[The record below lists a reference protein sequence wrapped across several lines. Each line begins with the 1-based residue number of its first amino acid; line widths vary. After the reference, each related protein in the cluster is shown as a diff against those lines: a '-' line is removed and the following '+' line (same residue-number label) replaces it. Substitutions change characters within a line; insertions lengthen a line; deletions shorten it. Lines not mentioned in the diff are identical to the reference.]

1 MVAPKKNKDVEEEY
15 VVSEENEQ
23 LSKTQIKAQ
32 MVAMQKLG
40 ESLVHLGQS
49 SLAKI
54 PMEPELLDAVML
66 ARKILRKKEG
76 YRRQLQLIGKIMRS
90 IDIAPIEQA
99 LSNIKSAH
107 KKINDAFHGTEMLRD
122 AILKEGDS
130 KIELTIADYPL
141 LDRQKM
147 RQFVRQANKQMAEN
161 KAPKA
166 SRELFQYLKQI
177 ING

>member
-1 MVAPKKNKDVEEEY
+1 
-15 VVSEENEQ
+15 
-23 LSKTQIKAQ
+23 
-32 MVAMQKLG
+32 
-40 ESLVHLGQS
+40 
-49 SLAKI
+49 
-54 PMEPELLDAVML
+54 
-66 ARKILRKKEG
+66 
-76 YRRQLQLIGKIMRS
+76 MRS

-147 RQFVRQANKQMAEN
+147 RQYVRQANKQLAEN
-161 KAPKA
+161 KPPKA
-166 SRELFQYLKQI
+166 SRELFQYLKKI

>member
-1 MVAPKKNKDVEEEY
+1 MVAPKRNKDVEDEFDVNED
-15 VVSEENEQ
+15 NEQ

-76 YRRQLQLIGKIMRS
+76 YRRQLQLIGKIMRH
-90 IDIAPIEQA
+90 IDIVAIEQA

-107 KKINDAFHGTEMLRD
+107 KKLNDAFHGIEMLRD
-122 AILKEGDS
+122 DILIEGDS
-130 KIELTIADYPL
+130 KIESTIVEYPQ

-147 RQFVRQANKQMAEN
+147 RQYVRQASKQQVEN
-161 KAPKA
+161 KPPKA

>member
-1 MVAPKKNKDVEEEY
+1 MVAPKKNKDVEDEFDVNED
-15 VVSEENEQ
+15 NEQ

-76 YRRQLQLIGKIMRS
+76 YRRQLQLIGKIMRHT
-90 IDIAPIEQA
+90 DIVAIEEA

-107 KKINDAFHGTEMLRD
+107 KKLNDAFHGIEMLRD
-122 AILKEGDS
+122 DILSEGDS
-130 KIELTIADYPL
+130 KIESSIVDYPQ
-141 LDRQKM
+141 LDRQKI
-147 RQFVRQANKQMAEN
+147 RQYVRLANKQQAEN
-161 KAPKA
+161 KPPKA

>member
-1 MVAPKKNKDVEEEY
+1 MVAPKKNKDVEDEFD
-15 VVSEENEQ
+15 VSEENEQ

-54 PMEPELLDAVML
+54 PMDPELLDAVML

-76 YRRQLQLIGKIMRS
+76 YRRQLQLIGKIMRN

-99 LSNIKSAH
+99 LNNIKSAH
-107 KKINDAFHGTEMLRD
+107 KKLNDAFHGTEMLRD
-122 AILKEGDS
+122 AILNEGDS
-130 KIELTIADYPL
+130 KIESTIADYPL

-147 RQFVRQANKQMAEN
+147 RQYVRQANKQLAEN
-161 KAPKA
+161 KPPKA